1 LDNALLDWR
10 RIRRAVVTVAISTS
24 RPADAR
30 RSRGDVSDPAPV
42 ESALRARQRPA
53 LFVLLTLVFMTGS
66 AAALFANGG
75 HLERKRLEARRDAS
89 NVELDRQ
96 LHQVHS
102 LRQEVD
108 SLAGDS
114 LARERLAREELGYTR
129 SGEMIFLLAEPP
141 EDSKNR
147 DP

>member
-1 LDNALLDWR
+1 MY
-10 RIRRAVVTVAISTS
+10 VVLV
-24 RPADAR
+24 
-30 RSRGDVSDPAPV
+30 
-42 ESALRARQRPA
+42 
-53 LFVLLTLVFMTGS
+53 LVFMTGS

-75 HLERKRLEARRDAS
+75 HLERRRLESRRDTS
-89 NVELDRQ
+89 NIELDRQ
-96 LHQVHS
+96 LQRVHG

-129 SGEMIFLLAEPP
+129 RGEMIFLLAEPP
-141 EDSKNR
+141 ENSKNN